1 MPTENSLQLPKH
13 VAIIM
18 DGNGRWAQ
26 KRGLSRFE
34 GHRQGAETVE
44 LITEAARELGIGH
57 LTLYA
62 FSKENWKRP
71 TDEVQALMRLLT
83 EFLYSK
89 KQKMQDNGI
98 RLQAIGDLSKLAP
111 DVLQQLNSTIH
122 ETSNGAQMVL
132 TLCLS
137 YGSRDEIVR
146 AFARWQADQAKGG
159 AASITEESLESYLD
173 THNMPDPDLV
183 IRTSGEKRISN
194 FLLWQS
200 AYAEYIFTEACWPE
214 FTVQDFKDCLT
225 EYQNRERRFGLTRE
239 QI

>member
-1 MPTENSLQLPKH
+1 MPSENTTDKLRH

-26 KRGLSRFE
+26 SRGLSRFD
-34 GHRQGAETVE
+34 GHKQGAETVE
-44 LITEAARELGIGH
+44 LITEAAREMGIGY

-62 FSKENWKRP
+62 FSKENWNRP
-71 TDEVQALMRLLT
+71 TEEVQALMRLLT
-83 EFLYSK
+83 EFLHSK

-98 RLQAIGDLSKLAP
+98 RLHAIGDLTKLAP
-111 DVLQQLNSTIH
+111 DVLEQLNNTIQA
-122 ETSNGAQMVL
+122 TQTGKQMVL

-146 AFARWQADQAKGG
+146 AFARWQADLAKG
-159 AASITEESLESYLD
+159 STTPMTEESLQKYLD
-173 THNMPDPDLV
+173 THSMPDPDLV

-200 AYAEYIFTEACWPE
+200 AYAEYVFTEACWPE

>member
-1 MPTENSLQLPKH
+1 
-13 VAIIM
+13 
-18 DGNGRWAQ
+18 
-26 KRGLSRFE
+26 
-34 GHRQGAETVE
+34 
-44 LITEAARELGIGH
+44 
-57 LTLYA
+57 
-62 FSKENWKRP
+62 
-71 TDEVQALMRLLT
+71 
-83 EFLYSK
+83 
-89 KQKMQDNGI
+89 MQDNGI
-98 RLQAIGDLSKLAP
+98 RLQAIGDLTKLAP
-111 DVLQQLNSTIH
+111 DVLQQLNSTIS
-122 ETSNGAQMVL
+122 ETQKGQEMVL

-146 AFARWQADQAKGG
+146 AFAKWQADCQQNGKQDLN
-159 AASITEESLESYLD
+159 EETLCRYLD

-200 AYAEYIFTEACWPE
+200 AYAEYVFTEACWPE